1 MAIVYTSMTPLA
13 STTLGGTLHTVTG
26 TGLNTVLN
34 VLVKNVP
41 AQIVGTPSN
50 TTLVFRAPA
59 VAAAGAAQ
67 VRLLDAS
74 TEVTAT
80 DPITYTAVT
89 TPEALISQSP
99 AHFRLDVRPLGST
112 NPRLPVRGM
121 TDFKAPF
128 DITTV
133 DDSDYQSGFFGSDA
147 KVQGKWSIQA
157 TVKRGLG
164 AISGA
169 YDPGQEVIRLSEDR
183 VGAAGVLDCMWYDL
197 NGGPEAYQGLAIS
210 KWAANGGPKA
220 SLENV
225 AITLNGQGAR
235 NLITNP
241 VLADPTLT
249 VY

>member
-59 VAAAGAAQ
+59 QSAAGAAP
-67 VRLLDAS
+67 VRLLDAT
-74 TEVTAT
+74 TEITAT
-80 DPITYTAVT
+80 DSIAYSAITA
-89 TPEALISQSP
+89 PEPLISQSP
-99 AHFRLDVRPLGST
+99 AHFRLDVRLLGDT
-112 NPRLPVRGM
+112 NPRKPVRGM
-121 TDFKAPF
+121 KDFKAPVA
-128 DITTV
+128 ITTA
-133 DDSDYQSGFFGSDA
+133 DDSDYQSGFWGSDA
-147 KVQGKWSIQA
+147 KVQGKWSISA

-169 YDPGQEVIRLSEDR
+169 YDPGQEIIRLSEDKT
-183 VGAAGVLDCMWYDL
+183 GPAGILDCAWYDL
-197 NGGPEAYQGLAIS
+197 NGGPEAYTGLAFAQ
-210 KWAANGGPKA
+210 WAPNGGPKA
-220 SLENV
+220 SLEDV
-225 AITLNGQGAR
+225 GFTLNGQGAR
-235 NLITNP
+235 TPITNP
-241 VLADPTLT
+241 VLADPTLA